1 MADGGP
7 DSLPLIDANLSRL
20 PRGVIHVRGIG
31 ASEAASAVAGATMVG
46 GSEML
51 RLSDG
56 TQITF
61 SG

>member
-1 MADGGP
+1 
-7 DSLPLIDANLSRL
+7 
-20 PRGVIHVRGIG
+20 VIHVRGIG